1 MTPDRVATRASGTPV
16 LAEARSRLQAAA
28 AALALAC
35 DGLQKAAD
43 ALPGA
48 RTGLTALNGALA
60 KIAGDLDERVTRPF
74 DQAVLDELLHQPVA
88 PRAGKRPD
96 RARKEEGTKP

>member
-1 MTPDRVATRASGTPV
+1 MQRA
-16 LAEARSRLQAAA
+16 AE
-28 AALALAC
+28 ALALAC
-35 DGLQKAAD
+35 HALTKAAD

-48 RTGLTALNGALA
+48 RSGLVALNGALA
-60 KIAGDLDERVTRPF
+60 KIAGDLEDRVARPF
-74 DQAVLDELLHQPVA
+74 DQAILEELLHQPVA